1 MDRARSFEYCGHVC
15 TSIWPWSG
23 RRETHLSRRAS
34 SFATPIWTVQTPDMV
49 GRVDF
54 AAGKPIRGDLGEGK
68 LVEDL
73 QPMQGPFRDGL
84 PLLTPLMDI

>member
-1 MDRARSFEYCGHVC
+1 
-15 TSIWPWSG
+15 
-23 RRETHLSRRAS
+23 
-34 SFATPIWTVQTPDMV
+34 MV
-49 GRVDF
+49 ERVDF

-84 PLLTPLMDI
+84 PLLTPLMDIRWPLRFSSSRPEPLIEAARNSQQRGVVAASGESCNGVSNAA